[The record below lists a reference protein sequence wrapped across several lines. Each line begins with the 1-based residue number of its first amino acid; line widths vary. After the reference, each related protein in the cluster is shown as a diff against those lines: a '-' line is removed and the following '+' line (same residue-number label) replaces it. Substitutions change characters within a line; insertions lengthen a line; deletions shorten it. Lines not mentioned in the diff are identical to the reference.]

1 MTPEH
6 PETSANSPAAR
17 RASQKA
23 ARPSRPVFGSFAGEF
38 RWVIC
43 GLLFLATVMAYVD
56 RGVIAYLKQLLEST
70 VGFNNIQYGY
80 MTTAFQVAYAIGFVF
95 AGRFT
100 DLLGTRKAFAIAMTV
115 WSVAAMLP
123 GAAHSTL
130 SFGIALFLLGLGE
143 AANFPAC
150 IKTVAE
156 WFPKRERALATGVF
170 NAGANIGNI
179 IVPVVVT
186 FLTFAFSWR
195 GAFVATGAL
204 GFLWLGLWF
213 WLYAKPEEHRW
224 ISREELDLIQSDQEE
239 EAPRVP
245 WKNLFPRKETWA
257 FATAKFLTDPIW
269 WFYLF
274 WLPGY
279 LQVTFHLNLRQS
291 QAPVMA
297 VYVLSIGGSV
307 GGGWI
312 SSALLKRGRT
322 VNFARKTALLICA
335 LAVVP
340 VILAPFVHN
349 LWWVVGLVGLAAAAH
364 QGWSAN
370 LFTLP
375 SDTFPKAAVASVV
388 GIGGTLGAI
397 GGALMQL
404 ATAYIVHWTHSY
416 LPLFAISCS
425 VYILALLVIQA
436 LSPRLEPAR
445 FAPLLG
451 QKNRTS

>member
-1 MTPEH
+1 MTH
-6 PETSANSPAAR
+6 
-17 RASQKA
+17 
-23 ARPSRPVFGSFAGEF
+23 F
-38 RWVIC
+38 RWAIC
-43 GLLFLATVMAYVD
+43 SLLFFATVIAYVD
-56 RGVIAYLKQLLEST
+56 RGVIAYLKQFLETT
-70 VGFNNIQYGY
+70 VGFNDIQYGH
-80 MTTAFQVAYAIGFVF
+80 MTTAFTLAYGIGFVF

-100 DLLGTRKAFAIAMTV
+100 DVLGTRKGLAIAMAL

-123 GAAHSTL
+123 GAAHSAVA
-130 SFGIALFLLGLGE
+130 FGVALFLLGLGE

-170 NAGANIGNI
+170 NAGANVGNI

-195 GAFVATGAL
+195 GAFVVTGAL
-204 GFLWLGLWF
+204 GLVWLAFWL

-224 ISREELDLIQSDQEE
+224 ISPSELAVIQIDPQEKT
-239 EAPRVP
+239 PRVP

-257 FATAKFLTDPIW
+257 FAIGKFLTDPIW

-279 LQVTFHLNLRQS
+279 LQTTFHLSLRQL
-291 QAPVMA
+291 QVPVMA
-297 VYVLSIGGSV
+297 VYVVSIGGSI

-312 SSALLKRGRT
+312 SSALLQRGRA
-322 VNFARKTALLICA
+322 VNFARKTALLVCA

-349 LWWVVGLVGLAAAAH
+349 LWLVVGLVGLAAAAH

-388 GIGGTLGAI
+388 GIGGTLGAF
-397 GGALMQL
+397 GGALMQWG
-404 ATAYIVHWTHSY
+404 TARIVQATHSY
-416 LPLFAISCS
+416 IPLFAISCS
-425 VYILALLVIQA
+425 VYLLALLVIQA
-436 LSPRLEPAR
+436 LSPQLKPAHLDVHG
-445 FAPLLG
+445 P
-451 QKNRTS
+451 

>member
-1 MTPEH
+1 MTH
-6 PETSANSPAAR
+6 
-17 RASQKA
+17 
-23 ARPSRPVFGSFAGEF
+23 F
-38 RWVIC
+38 RWIIC
-43 GLLFLATVMAYVD
+43 ALLFFATVIAYVD
-56 RGVIAYLKQLLEST
+56 RGVIAYLKQFLEST
-70 VGFNNIQYGY
+70 VGFNDIQYGY
-80 MTTAFQVAYAIGFVF
+80 MTAAFQLAYAIGFVF

-100 DLLGTRKAFAIAMTV
+100 DLLGTRKGFAIAIAL

-123 GAAHSTL
+123 GAAHSAL
-130 SFGIALFLLGLGE
+130 AFGIALFMLGLGE

-179 IVPVVVT
+179 IVPVAVT
-186 FLTFAFSWR
+186 FLTFALSWR

-204 GFLWLGLWF
+204 GFVWLGLWL
-213 WLYAKPEEHRW
+213 WLYAKPEEHPW
-224 ISREELDLIQSDQEE
+224 IAPSELALIESDREAT
-239 EAPRVP
+239 APRVP

-257 FATAKFLTDPIW
+257 FAIGKFLTDPIW

-279 LQVTFHLNLRQS
+279 LQTTFHLNLRQS
-291 QAPVMA
+291 QAPVIA

-312 SSALLKRGRT
+312 SSALLKRGRG
-322 VNFARKTALLICA
+322 VNFARKTALLVCA

-340 VILAPFVHN
+340 VILAPFVHH
-349 LWWVVGLVGLAAAAH
+349 LWLVVGLVGLAAAAH

-397 GGALMQL
+397 GGALMQW
-404 ATAYIVHWTHSY
+404 ATAQIVHSMHSY
-416 LPLFAISCS
+416 VPLFALSCC
-425 VYILALLVIQA
+425 VYLLALLVIQA
-436 LSPRLEPAR
+436 LSPQLKPAQLER
-445 FAPLLG
+445 QAP
-451 QKNRTS
+451 